1 MIEKRITELQGNEV
15 LGRPII
21 SLDYQV
27 ILPEGAILKPEY
39 IQRLSELGII
49 KVYIKEDLP
58 ITEEVVILKA
68 DVEKKVVEKVKA
80 ALEHHTYQHSSE
92 LEGLKKEA
100 EDVITSITEEEEVME
115 KVYDIKERSADVYE
129 HSLSICSLAVVTAC
143 KLKLEKEKIHD
154 IGVACLLHDLGLRY
168 LTIDYDNQDMS
179 LLSAADK
186 VEFKKHPIY
195 GYSALRDETWISDTS
210 KNLILYHHERKD
222 GSGYPL
228 KATQFTTEMGII
240 HVCDTFDEMICGIGC
255 QKVKVYEAIEY
266 LKKFKGIQF
275 EEKIVEEFLQF
286 TAVYPAGTMVLTNEN
301 ETGIVIR
308 QNKDH
313 PDRPVIRILKDRLGN
328 NVTQDVTKDLLTET
342 QIFIENVLT

>member
-21 SLDYQV
+21 SGEFQV
-27 ILPEGAILKPEY
+27 ILPEGAILKQEY
-39 IQRLSELGII
+39 IQRLDELGIV
-49 KVYIKEDLP
+49 KVFIKEDLP

-68 DVEKKVVEKVKA
+68 DIEKKVVEKVKA
-80 ALEHHTYQHSSE
+80 VLEHHTYQHSGE
-92 LEGLKKEA
+92 LEGLIKEA
-100 EDVITSITEEEEVME
+100 EDVITNITEEEEVME

-129 HSLSICSLAVVTAC
+129 HSLSICSLAVLTAC

-168 LTIDYDNQDMS
+168 LTIDYENQDIS
-179 LLSAADK
+179 LLSPADK

-195 GYSALRDETWISDTS
+195 GYSALKNETWISEVS

-228 KATQFTTEMGII
+228 KATDITTEMGII

-255 QKVKVYEAIEY
+255 RKVKVHEAVEY
-266 LKKFKGIQF
+266 LKTYRNIQF
-275 EEKIVEEFLQF
+275 DRQIVDEFLQF
-286 TAVYPAGTMVLTNEN
+286 TAVYPAGTMVMTNEK
-301 ETGIVIR
+301 EIGIVIR
-308 QNKDH
+308 QNKDF

-328 NVTQDVTKDLLTET
+328 NVTQDITKDLLTEHHV
-342 QIFIENVLT
+342 FIEDVLD